1 MTGIPERTTSLLV
14 ENKASMENWDAFI
27 ESASLAIERDLK
39 NEAKAYKLKLAF
51 EELISNIIK
60 AAATNKD
67 SREISLKV
75 SSGISSND
83 TEKVFTLQN
92 KLSNK
97 KKFLGNL
104 DRLLLNIDDLS
115 ENDLKNSLTKLLKIR

>member
-1 MTGIPERTTSLLV
+1 MSIKEACNLVIQSSVSKYHNRTLFLDMGKPIKIL
-14 ENKASMENWDAFI
+14 EIIKKMFKIYAQNDQ
-27 ESASLAIERDLK
+27 
-39 NEAKAYKLKLAF
+39 KLKI
-51 EELISNIIK
+51 EIIG
-60 AAATNKD
+60 NKFNEKL
-67 SREISLKV
+67 SEKLFFKNKIYST
-75 SSGISSND
+75 SI
-83 TEKVFTLQN
+83 EKVFTLQN